1 MTIGW
6 FCIQFNC
13 EDPQMRAVA
22 NMATSCGINTQT
34 FSSLEVAQIISN
46 SQNDT
51 QNDIDSENGGI
62 SSDKEYILDNDLQG
76 EIDSN
81 SEERSVCGT

>member
-1 MTIGW
+1 MTIGC

-13 EDPQMRAVA
+13 EDPRMRAVA
-22 NMATSCGINTQT
+22 NMATSSGINTQT
-34 FSSLEVAQIISN
+34 FSSLEVAQIISY

-51 QNDIDSENGGI
+51 QSDIDSENGGI
-62 SSDKEYILDNDLQG
+62 SSDEEYELDDLQG
-76 EIDSN
+76 EIDLN

>member
-13 EDPQMRAVA
+13 EDPQMSAVA
-22 NMATSCGINTQT
+22 NMATSSGINTRT
-34 FSSLEVAQIISN
+34 FSALEVAQIISN

-51 QNDIDSENGGI
+51 QSNIDSETGGI
-62 SSDKEYILDNDLQG
+62 SSDEEYELNNDLQG

-81 SEERSVCGT
+81 SEERSVL